1 MIRATVFVLL
11 AASCVAQESPVK
23 VLLCTGDYG
32 MWAQDRAKQIMA
44 AVEKAAPGK
53 AVFEVEQSYNFVR
66 KLEAP
71 GYAARFDAIVCGDV
85 GLGQMTTPAQ
95 EAIVRFVEAGGGFI
109 YVVEG
114 KSTLP
119 VNAPRE
125 CDPLPLAAVL
135 PYAFPAC
142 NPAKDAR
149 PDARALQL
157 DDTLFTGLDFAKTP
171 AKVRPDG
178 KPVKPAP
185 LALERPHSKGRVLAL
200 FGAFGASYRY
210 VSYAKFEKSPGGW
223 DEWAGWGELWSR
235 LLTRTAEQSPV
246 CGRTRADVDAAA
258 KTVPCVVRAG
268 TDATREVD
276 DLRASVFSIVALS
289 QLYEEDGGA
298 GEDLFLDLNPRD
310 WFDRSSDKVLSSK
323 KGKAFPDKTELFRKF
338 HIKGILHG
346 DNSYGSY
353 GNWDEAKWK
362 GEIAR
367 LAAKAKEYP
376 DFLAF
381 LQPGNEPPC
390 DEKYFAFYNRLATSV
405 LKEAPNL
412 KVIGP
417 GVAFNLSGCDERKMK
432 AFIATCGANTDVLN
446 WHIYARCPASVREE
460 VKYWT
465 RFAEGKLRSKGP
477 VRVMF
482 TEADTWNTRE
492 SQFNYLMERAFTFL
506 PMPEILACFQYC
518 MRPRYEG
525 GTYWFGVLMPGAS
538 KDEFMANYNAHWIF
552 RGLRGRIV
560 ETKLEAT
567 PEQALPH
574 VKVLASS
581 ADGGQSVTVVAYY
594 DTGCFDGPAA
604 VRADEARVE
613 LSVKLPAGNY
623 KLQRSHATWLERETA
638 DGGQASGSASVTV
651 SLKPC
656 EAAAFT
662 WTRQ

>member
-1 MIRATVFVLL
+1 MYAGLL
-11 AASCVAQESPVK
+11 AAGLLFALLAAPCAAQESPVK

-32 MWAQDRAKQIMA
+32 MWAQDRAKQIMD

-66 KLEAP
+66 RLEAP
-71 GYAARFDAIVCGDV
+71 GYAARFDVIVCGDV

-114 KSTLP
+114 KSTVP
-119 VNAPRE
+119 VSAPRE
-125 CDPLPLAAVL
+125 CDPIPLAAIL
-135 PYAFPAC
+135 PYAFPAAH
-142 NPAKDAR
+142 PVKDAR
-149 PDARALQL
+149 PDAKPINL
-157 DDTLFTGLDFAKTP
+157 DDAFLKGLDFGGTP
-171 AKVRPDG
+171 AKVKPDG
-178 KPVKPAP
+178 KPVHPAP
-185 LALERPHSKGRVLAL
+185 LALERPHGKGRVLAL

-210 VSYAKFEKSPGGW
+210 VSYAKFEKNPGGW
-223 DEWAGWGELWSR
+223 DEWDGWGKLWSR
-235 LLTRTAEQSPV
+235 LLARTAAQSPV
-246 CGRTRADVDAAA
+246 RGRTRADMDAAV
-258 KTVPCVVRAG
+258 KTVPCAVRAG
-268 TDATREVD
+268 IDATREID
-276 DLRASVFSIVALS
+276 DVRASVFSIVSLS

-310 WFDRSSDKVLSSK
+310 WFDRSSDKVLGSRN
-323 KGKAFPDKTELFRKF
+323 GKAFPDKSELFRKF

-367 LAAKAKEYP
+367 LVAKAKAYP
-376 DFLAF
+376 GLLAF

-405 LKEAPNL
+405 LKEAPAL

-417 GVAFNLSGCDERKMK
+417 GVAFNLSGCDEQKMK
-432 AFIATCGANTDVLN
+432 AFIAACGANTDVLN
-446 WHIYARCPASVREE
+446 WHIYARCPASVRDE

-465 RFAEGKLRSKGP
+465 RFAEGRLRSKGP
-477 VRVMF
+477 VQVLF

-525 GTYWFGVLMPGAS
+525 GTYWFGVLMPGAN
-538 KDEFMANYNAHWIF
+538 KDEFMANYNAYWI
-552 RGLRGRIV
+552 
-560 ETKLEAT
+560 
-567 PEQALPH
+567 
-574 VKVLASS
+574 
-581 ADGGQSVTVVAYY
+581 
-594 DTGCFDGPAA
+594 
-604 VRADEARVE
+604 
-613 LSVKLPAGNY
+613 
-623 KLQRSHATWLERETA
+623 
-638 DGGQASGSASVTV
+638 
-651 SLKPC
+651 
-656 EAAAFT
+656 
-662 WTRQ
+662 